1 MSSGCQTEA
10 EILELCGNNNQNPQL
25 MTEISTINRRS
36 VVFSSASQTISS
48 TVSSASQTYPS
59 PEICQ
64 AETLE
69 CVVCNKTFLNAH
81 LLKVH
86 AANEHD
92 LVLSQLK
99 LLDHSETDHFIR
111 FLKRIELD
119 VNYIEDRKKF
129 YPSHWE
135 HLGERIKF
143 RKLAQIKL
151 AITSQQIEDNM
162 RKNDFKIITT
172 YGRTI
177 SNNEI

>member
-1 MSSGCQTEA
+1 M
-10 EILELCGNNNQNPQL
+10 
-25 MTEISTINRRS
+25 
-36 VVFSSASQTISS
+36 
-48 TVSSASQTYPS
+48 
-59 PEICQ
+59 
-64 AETLE
+64 
-69 CVVCNKTFLNAH
+69 
-81 LLKVH
+81 H

-92 LVLSQLK
+92 LVLNQLK
-99 LLDHSETDHFIR
+99 LLDHSEKDHFIR
-111 FLKRIELD
+111 FLKSIELD
-119 VNYIEDRKKF
+119 VKYIEDRKKF

-135 HLGERIKF
+135 HKGERIRF